1 MALEEWIE
9 RFKDN
14 IVSISTFAAG
24 VSILACFATSIGLFA
39 QSGHHLVGV
48 YTLFVGLMV
57 LAFEVGVPVL
67 NKMTLDGGS
76 ILHTIR
82 EKSTFLTPVRR
93 GIIYGIISLG
103 TFINMTAAAL
113 AGIMLALTCL
123 LHVAQPTIVDRQR
136 PHIVEYGYHSAPN
149 ELIPPPRHVSRC
161 YPPEPPPPYSLTH
174 NTVTV

>member
-123 LHVAQPTIVDRQR
+123 LHVAQYKTTEEPGLSIAADRPAAR
-136 PHIVEYGYHSAPN
+136 GPEGYDVLQDEDLLLP
-149 ELIPPPRHVSRC
+149 
-161 YPPEPPPPYSLTH
+161 
-174 NTVTV
+174 